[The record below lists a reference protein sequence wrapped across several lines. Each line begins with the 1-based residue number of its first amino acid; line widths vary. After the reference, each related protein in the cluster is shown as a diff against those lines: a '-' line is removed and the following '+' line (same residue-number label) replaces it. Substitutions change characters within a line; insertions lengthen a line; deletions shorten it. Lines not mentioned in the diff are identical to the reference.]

1 MKISDKLYDVLKWI
15 TLVVI
20 PAAVTFYGVLASALN
35 LPYADIVAQIAAGVC
50 AFIGAIIGISTAEY
64 NKTKKQPFA
73 WHDLDI
79 EVKDE

>member
-1 MKISDKLYDVLKWI
+1 MKLPDSVYTILKWI

-50 AFIGAIIGISTAEY
+50 AFIGALIGVSTAEY
-64 NKTKKQPFA
+64 NKSKNQPFA
-73 WHDLDI
+73 WHDKEI
-79 EVKDE
+79 DE

>member
-1 MKISDKLYDVLKWI
+1 MKLSDSVYTILKWI

-20 PAAVTFYGVLASALN
+20 PAAVTFYGVLADALG

-64 NKTKKQPFA
+64 NKTKVQPFV
-73 WHDLDI
+73 WHDPEI
-79 EVKDE
+79 EDKDE

>member
-1 MKISDKLYDVLKWI
+1 MKLSDSVYNVLKWI

-20 PAAVTFYGVLASALN
+20 PAAVTFYGVLANALG

-64 NKTKKQPFA
+64 NAAKKQPFK
-73 WHDLDI
+73 WHDKEI
-79 EVKDE
+79 DE

>member
-1 MKISDKLYDVLKWI
+1 MKLTDSVYTILKWF

-20 PAAVTFYGVLASALN
+20 PAAVTFYGVLASALG

-64 NKTKKQPFA
+64 NAAKKEPFK
-73 WHDLDI
+73 WHDKEI
-79 EVKDE
+79 DE